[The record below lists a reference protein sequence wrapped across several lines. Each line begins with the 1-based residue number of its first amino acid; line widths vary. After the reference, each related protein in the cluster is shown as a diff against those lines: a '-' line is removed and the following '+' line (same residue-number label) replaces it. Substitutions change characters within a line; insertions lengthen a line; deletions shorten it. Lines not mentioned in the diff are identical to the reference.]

1 MRKAS
6 IERNTKETKISLEV
20 DLDGTGQANV
30 DTGIG
35 FLDHMLTLLA
45 FHSNIDLTVKCQ
57 GDLYVDSHHSV
68 EDMGIAL
75 GKAINQA
82 LGDKKGIYRYGH
94 FTVPM
99 DEALVTTDLDISG
112 RSFLV
117 FNVDIPKVIL
127 GNYEAEMTEEF
138 FRAVAFHMNATLHI
152 NEAYGNNVHH
162 IIEAC
167 FKSFGRALKQA
178 VLIDERNKDKINS
191 SKGVL

>member
-1 MRKAS
+1 MRKTS
-6 IERNTKETKISLEV
+6 IERNTKETQISLEV

>member
-1 MRKAS
+1 MRKTS
-6 IERNTKETKISLEV
+6 IERNTKETQISLEV

-99 DEALVTTDLDISG
+99 DEALITTDLDISG

>member
-20 DLDGTGQANV
+20 DLDGTGQANI

>member
-6 IERNTKETKISLEV
+6 IERNTKETQISLEV

-35 FLDHMLTLLA
+35 FLDHMLALLA

>member
-6 IERNTKETKISLEV
+6 IERNTKETQISLEV

-82 LGDKKGIYRYGH
+82 LGDKKGVYRYGH

>member
-94 FTVPM
+94 FAIPM
-99 DEALVTTDLDISG
+99 DESLVTTDLDISG
-112 RSFLV
+112 RAFLV

>member
-1 MRKAS
+1 MRKAN
-6 IERNTKETKISLEV
+6 IERNTKETQISLEV

>member
-6 IERNTKETKISLEV
+6 IERNTKETQISLEV

>member
-1 MRKAS
+1 MRKTS

>member
-1 MRKAS
+1 MRKTS

-35 FLDHMLTLLA
+35 FLDHMITLLA